1 MPSSKNYKR
10 NYKQERLS
18 ESPERKEARRQ
29 RNRARYRLMKEGK
42 VRKGDGMH
50 VDHITPLSKGGSNSP
65 RNLRVRPGRANSS
78 YQRNSRG
85 GMKYRDQR

>member
-65 RNLRVRPGRANSS
+65 RNLRVRSGRANSS